1 MDGCGSDFLWQSPR
15 PCGDEG
21 SSLWRSW
28 WQCKYYIYE
37 GCEYSSCNHSSIIS
51 LSNLPS
57 LKYLLNL
64 QSTKM
69 VSSFMIDM
77 SFEIVKLPALDSR
90 QATRLLKTS
99 VLPPKINLFNLFSSV
114 SFSFRR
120 YDHIMICTPRL
131 QGYHPRHI
139 PIRVELFMLALFSY
153 EIKVIQDDSLSIFS
167 TPNWRNPS

>member
-1 MDGCGSDFLWQSPR
+1 MDGCGSDFLWQSSR
-15 PCGDEG
+15 SCGDEG

-37 GCEYSSCNHSSIIS
+37 GCEYSPCHHSSIIS

-64 QSTKM
+64 QTSKM

-77 SFEIVKLPALDSR
+77 SLRLVKLPASGSR
-90 QATRLLKTS
+90 HTRLLKTS

-153 EIKVIQDDSLSIFS
+153 EIEVRQDDSSLIFS
-167 TPNWRNPS
+167 TPNWRYPS